1 MEIEESDVEKED
13 ESPVK
18 SIRTFSVAILN
29 QKPTTAETNEVVN
42 KLTETINSK

>member
-13 ESPVK
+13 ESPIR

-29 QKPTTAETNEVVN
+29 QKATATEVN
-42 KLTETINSK
+42 NPIENINSK